1 MNLSDDYIT
10 FSIILDANGFTEIK
24 GSTTET
30 TYFRNNYGNVLT
42 VNKIKNYDDN
52 YLSEL
57 ADQAGY
63 DMDSLINTFRIVKK
77 VKQAQQ
83 NTN

>member
-1 MNLSDDYIT
+1 MDISNDFIT
-10 FSIILDANGFTEIK
+10 FSVILDANKFTEIK

-42 VNKIKNYDDN
+42 VNKIKEYDDN

-77 VKQAQQ
+77 VKE
-83 NTN
+83 T

>member
-1 MNLSDDYIT
+1 MDLSDDYIT
-10 FSIILDANGFTEIK
+10 FSVILDANEFREIK

-42 VNKIKNYDDN
+42 VNKIKEYDDN

-63 DMDSLINTFRIVKK
+63 EMDSLIKTFKIVKK
-77 VKQAQQ
+77 VKQTQ
-83 NTN
+83 

>member
-1 MNLSDDYIT
+1 MELSDDYIT
-10 FSIILDANGFTEIK
+10 FSVILDANGFREIK

-30 TYFRNNYGNVLT
+30 TYFRNNHGNVLT
-42 VNKIKNYDDN
+42 VNKVKNYDDN

-63 DMDSLINTFRIVKK
+63 EMDDLIKTFTIVKK
-77 VKQAQQ
+77 IKSS
-83 NTN
+83 N